1 MPAGSLESLATLGSA
16 AVDADKMAS
25 IAAAALGQ
33 RSVELISVGAVQIP
47 FPVFNMTTGG
57 LWRVSGTAITPSA
70 GGQASAAGQP
80 GAGAHPRLE
89 TRLPAGF
96 STVVKLIQS
105 PLLWAG
111 IDQVPPSFRDAL
123 TRHYPWHTEADVYAS
138 SLAHAM
144 PSGGRLPTVYCIE
157 ALDPQRTAIWM
168 EDIPENPAAA
178 WDDARYVRAATLL
191 GRLAGSGAV
200 RDSGPA
206 ISTDMDAARLRMY
219 LDGFVTQV
227 LVPAIRGEELWK
239 IPAVAAVATAPL
251 MAGLRQLTD
260 RAYELATE
268 IIGLPA
274 LPAHGDASPQNLLGG
289 GTAPGNADFAVID
302 WGMYGAAC
310 VGFDLSQLL
319 AGRANAGDMN
329 GGQLY
334 HLEPLCLAAY
344 CKGLAES
351 GADVPDSVVRRGHA
365 ASMALFTGLT
375 ALPSQRLS
383 EPDTPEL
390 HAFMAG
396 RVAMAEFILDLL
408 SATD

>member
-206 ISTDMDAARLRMY
+206 ISQTMDTDRLRFF
-219 LDGFVTQV
+219 LDGVGTQV
-227 LVPAIRGEELWK
+227 LMPGLRGEELWK
-239 IPAVAAVATAPL
+239 IPATAPL
-251 MAGLRQLTD
+251 VAGLRELTD
-260 RAYELATE
+260 RAYDLVEE
-268 IIGLPA
+268 IIDLPA
-274 LPAHGDASPQNLLGG
+274 LPAHGDASPQNLMGDG
-289 GTAPGNADFAVID
+289 AAPGSANFAVID
-302 WGMYGAAC
+302 WGMYGPAC
-310 VGFDLSQLL
+310 AGFDLSQLL
-319 AGRANAGDMN
+319 AGRVNQGDMD
-329 GGQLY
+329 GVELY
-334 HLEPLCLAAY
+334 RLEPPCLAAY
-344 CKGLAES
+344 CRGLAES
-351 GADVPDSVVRRGHA
+351 GADVPESVVRRGHA

-375 ALPSQRLS
+375 AVPSQRLS

-390 HAFMAG
+390 HSFMAG
-396 RVAMAEFILDLL
+396 RVSMAGFVLDLL
-408 SATD
+408 ADTD